1 MKPILIF
8 LFLLSLTSIS
18 KGAISKE
25 EPPSL
30 ESLLIQAIE
39 RGDIEAVN
47 NLIEEGA
54 SVYGNYTTRP
64 STILPLELALKLYN
78 RDKARQRTIPNLA
91 SRYEIIDILIRH
103 GGAHLDGQPW
113 SILHRLASGRNIQD
127 MAILLSEGANV
138 DARDIFEN
146 TPLHKVAS
154 LYRLLKLPL
163 TENITESFFEHNKQT
178 AQFLIKN
185 GADINAK
192 NNDGDTP
199 LHTLIKDTVFLDQ
212 EPPLFYRAF
221 ARHLLK
227 PPKDESAQLATL
239 LGTMA
244 LGISDSSFTNL
255 YIHYISSIR
264 FWVENGADIYARNN
278 EGLTPLDL
286 LAQKEYAR
294 HYEMVTHT
302 LRETKPNNTPSIE
315 YYDIVLPYNLRN
327 NKTSNHDPCRSNLS

>member
-18 KGAISKE
+18 KGAILKE

-127 MAILLSEGANV
+127 MAILLSEGAYVN
-138 DARDIFEN
+138 ARDRLGN

-154 LYRLLKLPL
+154 SYRLLKLPL
-163 TENITESFFEHNKQT
+163 RENITESFFEHNKQT
-178 AQFLIKN
+178 AQFLIDKD
-185 GADINAK
+185 ADINAR
-192 NNDGDTP
+192 NNEGDTP
-199 LHTLIKDTVFLDQ
+199 LHILIKNTVFLDQ
-212 EPPLFYRAF
+212 EPPFFYRAF
-221 ARHLLK
+221 ARHLLR
-227 PPKDESAQLATL
+227 PPENKSTQLATL
-239 LGTMA
+239 LNAMTLA
-244 LGISDSSFTNL
+244 VLDSSFTNL
-255 YIHYISSIR
+255 YIHYIASIQ

-278 EGLTPLDL
+278 KGLTPLDL
-286 LAQKEYAR
+286 IAQKEYAR
-294 HYEMVTHT
+294 HYEIITHT
-302 LRETKPNNTPSIE
+302 LLETKPNNTFIE
-315 YYDIVLPYNLRN
+315 YYDIVLPYNVRN
-327 NKTSNHDPCRSNLS
+327 KESPNNDLCGNDLL